1 MYLDVEARSSQIE
14 NGLLIILSKPQCLKV
29 SSYMNASLKRA
40 IDIVV
45 SLVALIVLSPILLFI
60 AFLIRI
66 ESRGPALFSQQRW
79 GRGCSTI
86 KVYKFRSM
94 YVDMCDPT
102 GVAQTVENDP
112 RITRVGRWLRRT
124 NIDELPQ
131 LINVF
136 LGDMSL
142 VGPRCHAIGMRAA
155 GVLYEELV
163 PEYHLRHSVRP
174 GMTGLAQVRGWRGST
189 ESASAAKARISADLY
204 YIERASWFLDV
215 EIIVATVVKELRSA
229 SGS

>member
-1 MYLDVEARSSQIE
+1 
-14 NGLLIILSKPQCLKV
+14 
-29 SSYMNASLKRA
+29 MNAGLKRA
-40 IDIVV
+40 TDVVV
-45 SLVALIVLSPILLFI
+45 SLFALIVLSPILLFI
-60 AFLIRI
+60 AFLIRM
-66 ESRGPALFSQQRW
+66 ESSGPALFSQRRW
-79 GRGCSTI
+79 GRGGSTI

-94 YVDMCDPT
+94 YVDLCDPT
-102 GVAQTVENDP
+102 GVAQTVDNDP
-112 RITRVGRWLRRT
+112 RITRVGRWLRKA
-124 NIDELPQ
+124 NLDELPQ
-131 LINVF
+131 LINVL

-189 ESASAAKARISADLY
+189 ESASASKARIAADLY
-204 YIERASWFLDV
+204 YIEHASWFFDA
-215 EIIVATVVKELRSA
+215 EILVATVVNELRCA